1 METLFHLTDGDP
13 DAWRVAFRSVET
25 LHQDPEIDPQPVVVS
40 ATAVYAVVA
49 HAPVADE
56 VRELLTDGVEFLAC
70 SNALGKRGIDP
81 EDLVAGVD
89 LVESGVGALTRHQ
102 VDGAAYVKVP

>member
-70 SNALGKRGIDP
+70 SNALGS
-81 EDLVAGVD
+81 A
-89 LVESGVGALTRHQ
+89 ESTPRISLPASTWSSPGSGRSRATRST
-102 VDGAAYVKVP
+102 GPRT